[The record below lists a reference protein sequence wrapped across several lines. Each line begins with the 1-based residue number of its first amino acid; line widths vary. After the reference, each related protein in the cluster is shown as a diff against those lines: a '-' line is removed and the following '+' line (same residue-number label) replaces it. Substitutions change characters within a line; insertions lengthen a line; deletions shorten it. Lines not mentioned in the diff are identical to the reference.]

1 MCNKLVFSGKVT
13 FMLRSPF
20 FCFIIFL
27 IILSCKEKTIV
38 SVNLDTTREKA
49 FIIREKGILNFKDK
63 NFNSAFYNFNKSKI
77 IYENLKDSVNVVYS
91 LIQMASI
98 QQINGD
104 YYGSKETL
112 TEALPYIKKKDV
124 YSASI
129 NNFFGIADKE
139 LSLYNDAIS
148 YYNEAIKELDN
159 EASKQSPLNN
169 IAAVY
174 IEQKKYDPAIQILES
189 VLNKEKSNNELSVK
203 SESRVLDNLGFAY
216 FKKGM
221 NEKGLSLMNEGLNL
235 RKQDNDP
242 YGSIQS
248 NLHLAEYYSKIN
260 TRKSNQY
267 AINAYQT
274 ATKFNSIDERLK
286 ALSFLISN
294 DSDIKDTKYAQKY
307 VFLNDSII
315 KIRNNFKNK
324 FAKIK
329 YDSKKEKD
337 ENQKLRLEKAENLL
351 SLQEAKYQRIFFII
365 GILSLFF
372 LLLYLRK
379 FYQNRNRIEKI
390 KTAYDT
396 ETRIA
401 KDIHDE
407 LANDVH
413 HAMTFTQTQPLTE
426 EDVKESLVQKLD
438 DIYSRVRGIS
448 RENNDIDTGENYANN
463 IKQMLATYNNSATNV
478 ITRNIE
484 KINWD
489 GIDEIKKVTIH
500 RVLQELMVNMSKHSQ
515 ASVVA
520 VKFESNGK
528 TVFINYT
535 DNGKGVEKDKII
547 KNGLQNMENRILAI
561 KGTITFDTEPDKGF
575 KVKITMPK

>member
-1 MCNKLVFSGKVT
+1 
-13 FMLRSPF
+13 MLRSPF

-27 IILSCKEKTIV
+27 IILSCKDKTKV
-38 SVNLDTTREKA
+38 VVNVDAAREKA
-49 FIIREKGILNFKDK
+49 FEIREEGLLNLNEK

-77 IYENLKDSVNVVYS
+77 LYENLKDSANIVYT

-112 TEALPYIKKKDV
+112 TEALPYIKKKDI

-148 YYNEAIKELDN
+148 YYKESIKELDN
-159 EASKQSPLNN
+159 EASKRSPLNN

-189 VLNKEKSNNELSVK
+189 LLSQNNFQTK
-203 SESRVLDNLGFAY
+203 QDDIKKYRILDNLGYAY
-216 FKKGM
+216 FKKGLLD
-221 NEKGLSLMNEGLNL
+221 KGLSLMEESLKMRN
-235 RKQDNDP
+235 RDNDS

-260 TRKSNQY
+260 PEKSNQY
-267 AINAYQT
+267 ALNAYQS
-274 ATKFNSIDERLK
+274 ATKSNSIDERLK

-294 DSDIKDTKYAQKY
+294 DSDIDDTKYAQKF

-337 ENQKLRLEKAENLL
+337 ENQKLRLEKVENQFALEKSEKEKILFL
-351 SLQEAKYQRIFFII
+351 SGFII
-365 GILSLFF
+365 LGLILFF
-372 LLLYLRK
+372 VNK
-379 FYQNRNRIEKI
+379 NHKNKTQII
-390 KTAYDT
+390 KLETAYDT

-401 KDIHDE
+401 KNIHDE
-407 LANDVH
+407 LANDVF
-413 HAMTFTQTQPLTE
+413 HAITFTQTQSLTN
-426 EDVKESLVQKLD
+426 EDTKENLIHKLD
-438 DIYSRVRGIS
+438 HIYSRVRGIS
-448 RENNDIDTGENYANN
+448 RENNDIDTGPNYWKNL
-463 IKQMLATYNNSATNV
+463 KETLSTYNTND
-478 ITRNIE
+478 INISINGIE

-489 GIDEIKKVTIH
+489 TIDDIKKISIY
-500 RVLQELMVNMSKHSQ
+500 RVLQELMVNMKKHSQ
-515 ASVVA
+515 ASVVFL
-520 VKFESNGK
+520 KFETIANSI
-528 TVFINYT
+528 VINYS
-535 DNGKGVEKDKII
+535 DYGKGCEKEQII

-575 KVKITMPK
+575 KVKITLPK